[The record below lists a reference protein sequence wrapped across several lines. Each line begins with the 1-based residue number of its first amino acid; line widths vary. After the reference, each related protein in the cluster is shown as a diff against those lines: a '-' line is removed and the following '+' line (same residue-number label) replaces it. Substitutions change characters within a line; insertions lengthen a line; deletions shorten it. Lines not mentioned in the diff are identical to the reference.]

1 MSATD
6 HHQTDASQD
15 AGYADDDS
23 RADAIA
29 IGIMFVTLVLF
40 AVHFA
45 SGWTFDI

>member
-1 MSATD
+1 MSAAD
-6 HHQTDASQD
+6 HHDTEASQE
-15 AGYADDDS
+15 ASYAAEDS